1 MDAFQQD
8 LALKMTGKIFY
19 EDYYNLERN
28 SLKLL
33 SSELTFDTNSIINE
47 CIAPAS
53 TLYEQV
59 DMVVGLGSA
68 FSPVNIPNPES
79 KW

>member
-53 TLYEQV
+53 TLYT
-59 DMVVGLGSA
+59 
-68 FSPVNIPNPES
+68 NPHVKFGTFLLEDF
-79 KW
+79 